1 MEGKIALAF
10 LWHQHQPYYPDDV
23 AGENAMPWVR
33 LHGVKDYYGMALH
46 LREFP
51 EMRCTINLVP
61 SLILQLQ
68 RYTEGHL
75 SDRHLDVSRI
85 PADGLSEADCIFL
98 LDQFFMANPDRMIRP
113 FLRYHELYQRRA
125 LGKNTAREALR
136 RFSERDFRDLQVWFN
151 LAWVHPLAVERD
163 DLLRSLVHKNRNF
176 TEAEKSQLLDKHLE
190 ILKQIIPLHMGL
202 AATGQVELTT
212 TPYYHPILPLVLD
225 KKLAREAMPDV
236 KLPRA
241 SAGYPDDAALQVRR
255 AVEQHTRIFGSAPR
269 GMWPAEGSVCQSMI
283 PLLAQHGVKWI
294 ATDEEILNRSTH
306 GFVSRDAKGFVRNP
320 DRMYRPY
327 KVGEGG
333 HELGIV
339 FRDHAL
345 SDMIGFHYQRSE
357 PVAAADDFIAHVQA
371 IGEAVQGSGQ
381 PPLVSVILDGE
392 NCWEHYP
399 DGGVPFLRALYE
411 RCCKSPDIEPVA
423 IGPYLERQPPRDT
436 LPHLFAGSWISHNF
450 AIWVG
455 HEEDNTAWDALHKTR
470 EHLRQ
475 RSNLLGAEDDKVT
488 RWQGDKVPQNRDP
501 SGVTLSPGHLVTL
514 SPMSSGQPVTLSPI
528 ERAWEEI
535 YIAEGSDWFWWY
547 GDDHSSAQDAL
558 FDSLF
563 RKHLQNVYLLLG
575 DAPPPELAQ
584 AISRKGQR
592 AIHSLP
598 RAFLSAKIDGR
609 KTFFEWV
616 NAGHYTCQNERGT
629 MAMATHGPI
638 KELYFGFNVRALM
651 IRIDCDGPA
660 KKALA
665 DFDQLRIGFLEPADT
680 ELLITPADAKRA
692 PGFQLRRSGQNIG
705 AAGVEVGI
713 DQIAEMAIP
722 FERLGVKV
730 GEPVQFYVEL
740 LQDDQ
745 SRDRAPREGAISL
758 TCPSPDF
765 ERIMW
770 DV

>member
-1 MEGKIALAF
+1 MDSKIALAF

-23 AGENAMPWVR
+23 AGENLMPWVR

-68 RYTEGHL
+68 GYTDGRR

-85 PADGLSEADCIFL
+85 PADGLTEADCLFV
-98 LDQFFMANPDRMIRP
+98 LDQFFMANPEHMIRP
-113 FLRYHELYQRRA
+113 FPRYNELYQRRA
-125 LGKNTAREALR
+125 LGKNTAQEALR
-136 RFSERDFRDLQVWFN
+136 RFSERDFRDLLVWFN

-202 AATGQVELTT
+202 ATSGQVELTT
-212 TPYYHPILPLVLD
+212 TPYYHPILPLLLD

-241 SAGYPDDAALQVRR
+241 SGGYPEDAALHVRR
-255 AVEQHTRIFGSAPR
+255 AVEQHAHVFGGAPR

-283 PLLAQHGVKWI
+283 PLLAQHGIKWI
-294 ATDEEILNRSTH
+294 ATDEEILTRSTH
-306 GFVSRDAKGFVRNP
+306 GLVSRDAKGYVRNP
-320 DRMYRPY
+320 DLMYRPY
-327 KVGEGG
+327 KVAEGG
-333 HELGIV
+333 HELSIV

-357 PVAAADDFIAHVQA
+357 PEAAADDFVTHLRA
-371 IGEAVQGSGQ
+371 IGEAVKESGQ

-399 DGGVPFLRALYE
+399 GGGVPFLRALYE
-411 RCCKSPDIEPVA
+411 RCCKSSDIEPVS
-423 IGPYLERQPPRDT
+423 IGAYLERPQPRDT
-436 LPHLFAGSWISHNF
+436 LPHLFAGSWINHNF

-455 HEEDNTAWDALHKTR
+455 HDEDNTAWDALHRTR

-475 RSNLLGAEDDKVT
+475 RIADFGLRTADSRES
-488 RWQGDKVPQNRDP
+488 PQPTTAAAQSTIRNPQSVID
-501 SGVTLSPGHLVTL
+501 
-514 SPMSSGQPVTLSPI
+514 
-528 ERAWEEI
+528 RAWEEI

-558 FDSLF
+558 FDALF

-575 DAPPPELAQ
+575 DAPPPELARP
-584 AISRKGQR
+584 ISRKGQR
-592 AIHSLP
+592 VIHTLP
-598 RAFLSAKIDGR
+598 RSFLSARIDGR

-629 MAMATHGPI
+629 MALVTRGPI
-638 KELYFGFNVRALM
+638 KEVYFGFNVRALM
-651 IRIDCDGPA
+651 VRIDFDGA
-660 KKALA
+660 ARTALA
-665 DFDQLRIGFLEPADT
+665 DFDQLRIGFLEPTAT
-680 ELLITPADAKRA
+680 ELLITPAAANR
-692 PGFQLRRSGQNIG
+692 PLRFQLRRNGQGIED
-705 AAGVEVGI
+705 AGVEVGI
-713 DQIAEMAIP
+713 DQIAELALP
-722 FERLGVKV
+722 FERLGVQV
-730 GEPVQFYVEL
+730 DQPVQFYVEL
-740 LQDDQ
+740 LQDGQ

-758 TCPSPDF
+758 VCPSPDF